1 VTQKEVKLKRTQ
13 PCTCH
18 ELAILRLHFNFGAM
32 FWFKYILRVPS
43 GTANLESI
51 SGYFSPEYD
60 SCLMNQKHSVQQR
73 NNFTTARE
81 SEIKPRTPKMSGFSE
96 PPPDAYQTDV
106 LFWMPTE
113 HGRVLAIAFSKS
125 KGEHIIA
132 AYSVLTLFIFLALWS
147 IFTHIVIACV
157 PQRVPRDVENRQQIV
172 PGDVEN
178 NELFIVGFYNSREAL
193 GAVIFIF
200 KFLCMAKAHMAQSI
214 SRESGGVFRPSVRYP
229 VLLFVLSITFAIG
242 SVISGVLVPG
252 SLVIGTV
259 APAVFEHIYFPRP
272 PADTSDASDSKVQA
286 LRAPAALRAIG
297 AVDGAMKQLLTKVLI
312 SRPTNTAS
320 GGKQIRTIV
329 YSYNISG
336 FDFGL
341 QRSQELLYKVH
352 GYCTTEYN
360 WLDTNHTNE
369 NVDRYKLW
377 ELPNRCDVKRLECDM
392 PPRAQIVPYWNPEN
406 IPSGNS
412 FPYAIVIH
420 SVDRQSFTQ
429 SSDPWYLTQPA
440 AERPGLP
447 CNGLSPT
454 GSNPPGYIVVSARPP
469 LSCVQNDTWEY
480 MGNSVNSVN
489 DLDQLDGLKIP
500 KEWHKYLQLN
510 FAAPKIVDFGASL
523 GNSML
528 VSSASHLRKFFD
540 AGSSSIEKDLTRL
553 IFGTYVASRD
563 IFKDSLMV
571 QEKYGIDNEI
581 TFPHSQQDKGV
592 ADFVVSSAAVS
603 TFSVAGLVAVPAVL
617 LGVTLIARFGNIF
630 CSLVFNGP
638 RFKTFQR
645 RLIAFDA
652 VQLYRYLMQS
662 IRTSRIPDLNSRDW
676 TIHSTSHDQDGVQSW
691 HGCLAPVP
699 YYFPESRLQFEPV
712 ALSGGGISMHP
723 KLPTASNRTADN
735 IDLNISSTVVS
746 AGVIST
752 YPKSSIA
759 GSQTPDDIELANS
772 SMPAIKHNP

>member
-1 VTQKEVKLKRTQ
+1 
-13 PCTCH
+13 
-18 ELAILRLHFNFGAM
+18 
-32 FWFKYILRVPS
+32 
-43 GTANLESI
+43 
-51 SGYFSPEYD
+51 
-60 SCLMNQKHSVQQR
+60 MNQKHSVQQR

-81 SEIKPRTPKMSGFSE
+81 SEIKPRTSKMSGFSE

-113 HGRVLAIAFSKS
+113 HGRVLAIAFEKS

-157 PQRVPRDVENRQQIV
+157 PQRVPGDVENRQQIM

-200 KFLCMAKAHMAQSI
+200 KFLCMAKAHMAHSI
-214 SRESGGVFRPSVRYP
+214 SRESGGEFRPSVRYP

-259 APAVFEHIYFPRP
+259 APAVFEHVYFPRP

-297 AVDGAMKQLLTKVLI
+297 TVDGVMKQLRTKVSI
-312 SRPTNTAS
+312 PRPTDKVLD
-320 GGKQIRTIV
+320 GKQIRTIV

-341 QRSQELLYKVH
+341 QRSRELLYKVH
-352 GYCTTEYN
+352 GYCATEYN

-369 NVDRYKLW
+369 NVDRYMLW
-377 ELPNRCDVKRLECDM
+377 GLPNRYDVKRLECDM
-392 PPRAQIVPYWNPEN
+392 PPRARIVPYRNPEN
-406 IPSGNS
+406 IASGDP

-429 SSDPWYLTQPA
+429 SSDPWYQTQPA

-447 CNGLSPT
+447 CNGSSPT
-454 GSNPPGYIVVSARPP
+454 GSNPPGYIVASARPP
-469 LSCVQNDTWEY
+469 LSCFQNDTWEY
-480 MGNSVNSVN
+480 IGKSVNSVN
-489 DLDQLDGLKIP
+489 DLNNLDGLKIP

-528 VSSASHLRKFFD
+528 VSSATYLRKFFD
-540 AGSSSIEKDLTRL
+540 ADSSSMEKDLTRL
-553 IFGTYVASRD
+553 ILGTYVASRD

-581 TFPHSQQDKGV
+581 TFSQSQQKDGV
-592 ADFVVSSAAVS
+592 ADFVISSASVS
-603 TFSVAGLVAVPAVL
+603 TFSVVGLVLVPAVL
-617 LGVTLIARFGNIF
+617 LVVTLIARFGNIL
-630 CSLVFNGP
+630 CSIVFNGP
-638 RFKTFQR
+638 KFKTFQR

-662 IRTSRIPDLNSRDW
+662 IRTTSIPNLDSGDW
-676 TIHSTSHDQDGVQSW
+676 TTHSTSLVQDGAQSW
-691 HGCLAPVP
+691 HGCLVSVP
-699 YYFPESRLQFEPV
+699 YYHPESQLQFEPV
-712 ALSGGGISMHP
+712 SLSGDGISMP
-723 KLPTASNRTADN
+723 SQGT
-735 IDLNISSTVVS
+735 IS
-746 AGVIST
+746 
-752 YPKSSIA
+752 
-759 GSQTPDDIELANS
+759 
-772 SMPAIKHNP
+772 